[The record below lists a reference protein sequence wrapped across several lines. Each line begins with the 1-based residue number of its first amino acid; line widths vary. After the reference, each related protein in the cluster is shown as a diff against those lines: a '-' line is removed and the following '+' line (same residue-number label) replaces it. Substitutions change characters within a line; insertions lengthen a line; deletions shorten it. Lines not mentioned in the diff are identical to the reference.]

1 MKSTMRLDVE
11 SASEEET
18 RRIGETLGRSLQAGA
33 VVLLEGDLG
42 AGKTCFVQ
50 GLALGLEVPPERRV
64 NSPSFAIVNQHP
76 GRVTL
81 HHIDL
86 YRVEDP
92 RELVELG
99 LAELFESG
107 GVAAVEW
114 AERLGGAAPAGAI
127 RVRIETI
134 GPETRRITIS

>member
-1 MKSTMRLDVE
+1 MQRE
-11 SASEEET
+11 SDSEDET
-18 RRIGETLGRSLQAGA
+18 RRIGEELGRTLVAGA

-50 GLALGLEVPPERRV
+50 GLAIGLGVPKERRV

-76 GRVTL
+76 GRVVL

-86 YRVEDP
+86 YRVSDP
-92 RELVELG
+92 RELEELG

-114 AERLGGAAPAGAI
+114 AERLATVPMGAI
-127 RVRIETI
+127 RVRIEAI
-134 GPETRRITIS
+134 GPDRRRIS